1 MYLRSKL
8 PVKGKWPPA
17 PCKKIIKLATIEIE
31 EDHSQLASCKLNR
44 SESIDEY
51 MKKNSMNPISM
62 EDLLAEKDGSLPK
75 AVIIQGVPGIG
86 IDDNKTLLTLSLPA
100 ECEPIEYGSI
110 LMDDIRKSGRIEFVN
125 KKGLV

>member
-1 MYLRSKL
+1 
-8 PVKGKWPPA
+8 
-17 PCKKIIKLATIEIE
+17 
-31 EDHSQLASCKLNR
+31 
-44 SESIDEY
+44 

-62 EDLLAEKDGSLPK
+62 EYLLTEKDGSLPK